1 MSYPDAFDLTPT
13 ILETVSFKAPAM
25 LDAVP

>member
-1 MSYPDAFDLTPT
+1 MSYPDAFDIAPT

-25 LDAVP
+25 LDAVA